1 MTTTNQVQTSEVIRA
16 HRGFLSFA
24 SMPQDAKHPTK
35 LALRKWLSANGV
47 SSTYAAR
54 LSFAELEA
62 AWNDVSDASLNILR
76 RSQSTPVGPAPAPA
90 APVANRTN
98 AAPAD
103 PFAPHEEPMTIHRH
117 TTPKAPATPAAPVA
131 APSDPLAGLM
141 AYINAHIAGSVN
153 EDRVRA
159 IVDEALSGVAP
170 RVIEVHSAAG
180 VVKLEERTNPVFD
193 RVLGLVAQGENV
205 LIVGPAGCGKTHLV
219 EQVAKA
225 LGRRFGMLSGSA
237 GASESQIMGWLLP
250 TDGGKFAYQPS
261 EFIECYEGGNSI
273 FLFDEYDA
281 FDGNMLLCANSAL
294 ANGHITVPQRIGNQR
309 VNRGAN
315 VGIVA
320 TANTFGTGADPI
332 YSGRNQLD
340 GATLDRF
347 IVVEM
352 TYDGALEKDMATAA
366 GWNASQLG
374 RFHALRG
381 KVETAGLLR
390 VISTRALKKTISNMR
405 CGMDFGI
412 ALEDLTTGWS
422 ADEKQRVGF

>member
-1 MTTTNQVQTSEVIRA
+1 MPTTCKSHETADAIGAT
-16 HRGFLSFA
+16 RGALSFA
-24 SMPQDAKHPTK
+24 AMRQDAKHPAK

-47 SSTYAAR
+47 PSAYASR
-54 LSFAELEA
+54 LSFEKLEN
-62 AWNDVSDASLNILR
+62 AWNDTSDAALNILR
-76 RSQSTPVGPAPAPA
+76 LS
-90 APVANRTN
+90 
-98 AAPAD
+98 
-103 PFAPHEEPMTIHRH
+103 H
-117 TTPKAPATPAAPVA
+117 TTTTAPTPALA
-131 APSDPLAGLM
+131 AQDEPFTMTSITKPEHTKPAHVPSTSAASAADPLAGLM

-159 IVDEALSGVAP
+159 IVSAALDEALSGVAP
-170 RVIEVHSAAG
+170 RVLEVHSAAG
-180 VVKLEERTNPVFD
+180 IVKLEERTNPIFE

-225 LGRRFGMLSGSA
+225 LNRRFGMLSGSA

-250 TDGGKFAYQPS
+250 SDGGRFEYHPS
-261 EFIECYEGGNSI
+261 EFIELYEGGNSI

-281 FDGNMLLCANSAL
+281 FDANMLLCANAAL

-309 VNRGAN
+309 VKRGEN
-315 VGIVA
+315 VGIIA
-320 TANTFGTGADPI
+320 TANTYGTGADPI

-352 TYDGALEKDMATAA
+352 TYDAELEKDIAKA
-366 GWNASQLG
+366 GGLNAGQIE
-374 RFHALRG
+374 RFHTLRD
-381 KVETAGLLR
+381 KVEKAGLLR
-390 VISTRALKKTISNMR
+390 VISTRALRKVISNMR
-405 CGMDFGI
+405 CGMDFGM
-412 ALEDLTTGWS
+412 ALQDLTTGWS

>member
-1 MTTTNQVQTSEVIRA
+1 MTTNEAATTLAANAIGVS
-16 HRGFLSFA
+16 RGNLDFSR
-24 SMPQDAKHPTK
+24 MMQDNKHPAK

-47 SSTYAAR
+47 PSTYAAR
-54 LSFAELEA
+54 LSFAELEN
-62 AWNDVSDASLNILR
+62 AWNDTSDASLNILR
-76 RSQSTPVGPAPAPA
+76 LQQPTATTEEPALTIHPHTTKA
-90 APVANRTN
+90 AT
-98 AAPAD
+98 AAPAN
-103 PFAPHEEPMTIHRH
+103 
-117 TTPKAPATPAAPVA
+117 
-131 APSDPLAGLM
+131 PLDGLM
-141 AYINAHIAGSVN
+141 AYINANMAGAVN

-170 RVIEVHSAAG
+170 RAIEVVSLDHT
-180 VVKLEERTNPVFD
+180 VRIEERTNPVFE
-193 RVLGLVAQGENV
+193 RVLKLIACGENV

-250 TDGGKFAYQPS
+250 SDGGRFEYQPS
-261 EFIECYEGGNSI
+261 EFIELYEGGNSI

-294 ANGHITVPQRIGNQR
+294 ANGHITVPQRLGNQR
-309 VNRGAN
+309 VNRGEN

-320 TANTFGTGADPI
+320 TANTYGTGADPI

-352 TYDGALEKDMATAA
+352 TYDAALEKDMAKA
-366 GWNASQLG
+366 GGLNDSQIE
-374 RFHALRG
+374 RFHGLRS
-381 KVETAGLLR
+381 KVEKAGLLR

-405 CGMDFGI
+405 CGMDFGM
-412 ALEDLTTGWS
+412 ALQDLATGWS

>member
-1 MTTTNQVQTSEVIRA
+1 
-16 HRGFLSFA
+16 
-24 SMPQDAKHPTK
+24 MPQSEKHPAK
-35 LALRKWLSANGV
+35 LVLRKWLSANGV
-47 SSTYAAR
+47 PSTYAAR
-54 LSFAELEA
+54 LSFAELEN

-76 RSQSTPVGPAPAPA
+76 LSQPAPA
-90 APVANRTN
+90 AN
-98 AAPAD
+98 
-103 PFAPHEEPMTIHRH
+103 HEEPAPMTIHPH
-117 TTPKAPATPAAPVA
+117 TAPVA
-131 APSDPLAGLM
+131 APAAPAALANPLDGLM

-159 IVDEALSGVAP
+159 IVDEAMAGVAP
-170 RVIEVHSAAG
+170 RVIEVRSAAG
-180 VVKLEERTNPVFD
+180 AIKLEERVNPVFD

-205 LIVGPAGCGKTHLV
+205 LIVGPAGCGKTHLC

-225 LGRRFGMLSGSA
+225 LDRRFGMLSGSA

-250 TDGGKFAYQPS
+250 SDGGRFDYQPS

-309 VNRGAN
+309 VKRGEN
-315 VGIVA
+315 VGIIA

-352 TYDGALEKDMATAA
+352 TYDQALESDMAKAA
-366 GWNASQLG
+366 GLTEKQIE
-374 RFHALRG
+374 RFHALRS

-390 VISTRALKKTISNMR
+390 VISTRALRKVISNMR

-412 ALEDLTTGWS
+412 ALQDLTTGWA

>member
-1 MTTTNQVQTSEVIRA
+1 MTTNNEMQVASRLGVTG
-16 HRGFLSFA
+16 RGSLSFS
-24 SMPQDAKHPTK
+24 SMAQEAKHPAK
-35 LALRKWLSANGV
+35 LELRKWLSANGV
-47 SSTYAAR
+47 PSTYAAR
-54 LSFAELEA
+54 LSFAELEN
-62 AWNDVSDASLNILR
+62 AWNDTSDASLNILR
-76 RSQSTPVGPAPAPA
+76 LSQPTATPANPVTNEEPFAVSTIHPHTAKPA
-90 APVANRTN
+90 A
-98 AAPAD
+98 AAPAN
-103 PFAPHEEPMTIHRH
+103 
-117 TTPKAPATPAAPVA
+117 
-131 APSDPLAGLM
+131 PLDGLM
-141 AYINAHIAGSVN
+141 AYINANMAGAVN

-159 IVDEALSGVAP
+159 IVDEAMAGVAP
-170 RVIEVHSAAG
+170 RAIEIISDMGTVR
-180 VVKLEERTNPVFD
+180 LEERTNPAFE
-193 RVLGLVAQGENV
+193 RILKLVACGENV

-250 TDGGKFAYQPS
+250 SDGGRFEYQPS
-261 EFIECYEGGNSI
+261 EFIELYEGGNSI

-294 ANGHITVPQRIGNQR
+294 ANGHITVPQRLGNQR
-309 VNRGAN
+309 VNRGEN

-320 TANTFGTGADPI
+320 TANTYGTGADPI

-352 TYDGALEKDMATAA
+352 TYDAALEKDMAKA
-366 GWNASQLG
+366 GGLNDSQIE
-374 RFHALRG
+374 RFHTLRS
-381 KVETAGLLR
+381 KVAKAGLLR

-405 CGMDFGI
+405 CGMDYGM
-412 ALEDLTTGWS
+412 ALQDLTTGWS

>member
-1 MTTTNQVQTSEVIRA
+1 MTTTTDDTFRTYETA
-16 HRGFLSFA
+16 LELGCERGDLRFSLMA
-24 SMPQDAKHPTK
+24 QERKHPAK

-47 SSTYAAR
+47 PSTYAAR
-54 LSFAELEA
+54 LSFAELEN
-62 AWNDVSDASLNILR
+62 AWNDTSDASLNILR
-76 RSQSTPVGPAPAPA
+76 LSQGA
-90 APVANRTN
+90 ATSSAAH
-98 AAPAD
+98 AAPATPSTAN
-103 PFAPHEEPMTIHRH
+103 PFEEPMTIHPH
-117 TTPKAPATPAAPVA
+117 TTAHTAPASTAN
-131 APSDPLAGLM
+131 PLDGLM
-141 AYINAHIAGSVN
+141 AYINANMAGAVN

-159 IVDEALSGVAP
+159 IVEEALSGVAP
-170 RVIEVHSAAG
+170 RAIEIISDMGMVRI
-180 VVKLEERTNPVFD
+180 EERTNPVFD
-193 RVLGLVAQGENV
+193 RVLKLIACGENV

-225 LGRRFGMLSGSA
+225 LDRRFGMLSGSA

-250 TDGGKFAYQPS
+250 SDNGKFAYQPS
-261 EFIECYEGGNSI
+261 EFIELYEGGNSI

-294 ANGHITVPQRIGNQR
+294 ANGHITVPQRLGNQR

-320 TANTFGTGADPI
+320 TANTYGTGADPI

-352 TYDGALEKDMATAA
+352 TYDEKLETEMAMI
-366 GWNASQLG
+366 GGLYPEQLG
-374 RFHALRG
+374 RFHRLRD
-381 KVETAGLLR
+381 KVAQAGLLR

-405 CGMDFGI
+405 CGMDFGA
-412 ALEDLTTGWS
+412 ALQDLTTGWS

>member
-1 MTTTNQVQTSEVIRA
+1 MTTQNETATAAALNA
-16 HRGFLSFA
+16 NRGDLRFSL
-24 SMPQDAKHPTK
+24 MIQDHKHPAK

-47 SSTYAAR
+47 PSTYAAR
-54 LSFAELEA
+54 LSFAELES
-62 AWNDVSDASLNILR
+62 AWNDTSDATLNNLR
-76 RSQSTPVGPAPAPA
+76 LSQGATAPNTATH
-90 APVANRTN
+90 N
-98 AAPAD
+98 
-103 PFAPHEEPMTIHRH
+103 EEPTAMH
-117 TTPKAPATPAAPVA
+117 TAPTAPTAPVA
-131 APSDPLAGLM
+131 ATANPLDSLM
-141 AYINAHIAGSVN
+141 AYINANMAGAVN

-159 IVDEALSGVAP
+159 IVDEAMAGVAP
-170 RVIEVHSAAG
+170 RAIDVISDTGTVRID
-180 VVKLEERTNPVFD
+180 ERTNPAFE
-193 RVLGLVAQGENV
+193 RILKLVACGENV

-219 EQVAKA
+219 EQVAKS

-250 TDGGKFAYQPS
+250 SDGGKFEYQAS

-309 VNRGAN
+309 VKRGEN
-315 VGIVA
+315 VGIIA

-352 TYDGALEKDMATAA
+352 TYDASLESDLAKAA
-366 GWNASQLG
+366 GLTASQLE
-374 RFHALRG
+374 RFHGLRS

-412 ALEDLTTGWS
+412 ALQDLTTGWS

>member
-1 MTTTNQVQTSEVIRA
+1 MTTNNAYATSQAIGCG
-16 HRGFLSFA
+16 RGDLSF
-24 SMPQDAKHPTK
+24 STMQQDAKHPAK

-47 SSTYAAR
+47 PSTYAAR
-54 LSFAELEA
+54 LSFAELEG
-62 AWNDVSDASLNILR
+62 AWNDTSDASLNILR
-76 RSQSTPVGPAPAPA
+76 MSQGNSGTAPATTSTA
-90 APVANRTN
+90 TVF
-98 AAPAD
+98 D
-103 PFAPHEEPMTIHRH
+103 EEPMTIHPH
-117 TTPKAPATPAAPVA
+117 TSRAAPAA
-131 APSDPLAGLM
+131 SSNPLDGLM
-141 AYINAHIAGSVN
+141 AYINANMAGAVN

-159 IVDEALSGVAP
+159 IVDEAMSGVAP
-170 RVIEVHSAAG
+170 RAIEVISDAG
-180 VVKLEERTNPVFD
+180 TVRLEERTNPVFD
-193 RVLGLVAQGENV
+193 RVLKLIACGENV

-250 TDGGKFAYQPS
+250 SDGGRFEYQPS
-261 EFIECYEGGNSI
+261 EFIEMYEGGNSI

-294 ANGHITVPQRIGNQR
+294 ANGHITVPQRLGNQR
-309 VNRGAN
+309 VKRGEN

-320 TANTFGTGADPI
+320 TANTYGTGADPI

-352 TYDGALEKDMATAA
+352 TYDAALEKDMAKA
-366 GWNASQLG
+366 GGLNDSQIE
-374 RFHALRG
+374 RFHTLRA
-381 KVETAGLLR
+381 KVAKGGLLR

-405 CGMDFGI
+405 CGMEFGA
-412 ALEDLTTGWS
+412 ALQDLTTGWS

>member
-1 MTTTNQVQTSEVIRA
+1 MTTNEAATTLAANAIGVS
-16 HRGFLSFA
+16 RGNLDFSR
-24 SMPQDAKHPTK
+24 MMQDNKHPAK

-47 SSTYAAR
+47 PSTYAAR
-54 LSFAELEA
+54 LSFAELEN
-62 AWNDVSDASLNILR
+62 AWNDTSDASLNILR
-76 RSQSTPVGPAPAPA
+76 LQQPA
-90 APVANRTN
+90 ATN
-98 AAPAD
+98 PTATTEEPALTIHPHATKAATAAPAS
-103 PFAPHEEPMTIHRH
+103 
-117 TTPKAPATPAAPVA
+117 AAN
-131 APSDPLAGLM
+131 PLDGLM
-141 AYINAHIAGSVN
+141 AYINANMAGAVN

-170 RVIEVHSAAG
+170 RAIEVVSLDHT
-180 VVKLEERTNPVFD
+180 VRIEERTNPVFE
-193 RVLGLVAQGENV
+193 RVLKLIACGENV

-250 TDGGKFAYQPS
+250 SDGGRFEYQPS
-261 EFIECYEGGNSI
+261 EFIELYEGGNSI

-294 ANGHITVPQRIGNQR
+294 ANGHITVPQRLGNQR
-309 VNRGAN
+309 VNRGEN

-320 TANTFGTGADPI
+320 TANTYGTGADPI

-352 TYDGALEKDMATAA
+352 TYDAALEKDMAKA
-366 GWNASQLG
+366 GGLNDSQIE
-374 RFHALRG
+374 RFHGLRS
-381 KVETAGLLR
+381 KVEKAGLLR

-405 CGMDFGI
+405 CGMDFGM
-412 ALEDLTTGWS
+412 ALQDLATGWS

>member
-1 MTTTNQVQTSEVIRA
+1 
-16 HRGFLSFA
+16 
-24 SMPQDAKHPTK
+24 
-35 LALRKWLSANGV
+35 
-47 SSTYAAR
+47 
-54 LSFAELEA
+54 
-62 AWNDVSDASLNILR
+62 
-76 RSQSTPVGPAPAPA
+76 
-90 APVANRTN
+90 
-98 AAPAD
+98 
-103 PFAPHEEPMTIHRH
+103 
-117 TTPKAPATPAAPVA
+117 
-131 APSDPLAGLM
+131 
-141 AYINAHIAGSVN
+141 
-153 EDRVRA
+153 
-159 IVDEALSGVAP
+159 VDEALSGVAP
-170 RVIEVHSAAG
+170 RAIEVISATG
-180 VVKLEERTNPVFD
+180 TVKLDERTNPVFE
-193 RVLGLVAQGENV
+193 RVLKLVACGENV

-219 EQVAKA
+219 EQVAKS

-250 TDGGKFAYQPS
+250 SDGGRFDYQPS

-309 VNRGAN
+309 VNRGEN
-315 VGIVA
+315 VGIIA

-352 TYDGALEKDMATAA
+352 SYDQSLEKDMATAGGLKA
-366 GWNASQLG
+366 DQLE
-374 RFHALRG
+374 RFFTLRS

-390 VISTRALKKTISNMR
+390 VISTRALRKVISNMR
-405 CGMDFGI
+405 CGMDFGP
-412 ALEDLTTGWS
+412 ALQDLTTGWS